1 MRNSVI
7 LAGLGIALMAAT
19 SAARAQPAETVVA
32 PAVGRAV
39 VVQGPVAVPPS
50 GVLLPAASTVAA
62 TTPVETV
69 ETVRT
74 VTTTQPRRVHRRV
87 VVRPRTVDRVTTITR
102 TTTVRPGVVAPGV
115 VAPGVVAA
123 APVYDEPIRG
133 PRLYD
138 VVTSAPGVAPAVA
151 PAPPVV
157 GTTTA
162 IAAPTAMPAYWYVYQ
177 PDRILVVDPYTNIP
191 VQVILR

>member
-19 SAARAQPAETVVA
+19 SAARAQTVETVVA

-62 TTPVETV
+62 TTPVKTL

-102 TTTVRPGVVAPGV
+102 TITVRPGVVAPS

-123 APVYDEPIRG
+123 APVYDEPIR

-151 PAPPVV
+151 PAAPVV

-162 IAAPTAMPAYWYVYQ
+162 IAAPAAMPAYWYVYQ

>member
-1 MRNSVI
+1 MRNSVV

-19 SAARAQPAETVVA
+19 SAARAQTVETVVA

-62 TTPVETV
+62 TTPVKTL

-151 PAPPVV
+151 PAAPMV